1 MDDRYRNIA
10 LIFEIEI
17 SINFLKRGLGEIQKI
32 SRENNFYHPALQFL
46 SSGLERLFK
55 SMLCLSFKEKNNR
68 LPSYKELLNG
78 KNGHDIEYLK
88 SEVEK
93 ICIPLNRTYENMD
106 KDYDIIINDKIINSI
121 CKTLSEY
128 GQRSRYFNLD
138 AVLGTEQE
146 FDSIKAWEKIE
157 NQMLEQDMGK
167 NKFLKMIQQIVI
179 PDSLFQ
185 KSNELI
191 VSRLELFLRA
201 ISRQFIF
208 GDFSKDAKSLMFE
221 VESFSQIKDVQIG
234 KTDYKF

>member
-1 MDDRYRNIA
+1 
-10 LIFEIEI
+10 
-17 SINFLKRGLGEIQKI
+17 
-32 SRENNFYHPALQFL
+32 
-46 SSGLERLFK
+46 
-55 SMLCLSFKEKNNR
+55 MLCLSFKEKNNR

-167 NKFLKMIQQIVI
+167 NKFFKTIQQIVI

-234 KTDYKF
+234 KIDYKF